1 MEKLSQL
8 FVRRLRHLA
17 RRETRR
23 HALTN
28 GLLDLKIADV
38 RGHIVRRYRPAFDD
52 SPLTHDVTADLAW
65 LTRTFAS
72 MLLEPPKPNGDAGGT
87 VTHALQQWSGS
98 GFAKRLTVHQTDLS
112 TADLGRHAVERRA
125 YAVRLVG
132 LAAPEVNVRHIA
144 TSMLVARAIRFSGM
158 PLATVVE
165 IVRRPAPIITIL
177 SPVDGAQQGLLK
189 LIEMTGFIPAGPYAG
204 ATGDN
209 FYDHDTVVPVDIE
222 MRRQFIHF
230 VGKGIHRESRTTK
243 FRLATALG
251 CDFPIVA
258 IANELADIPDQIR
271 AAADLNLATGNVDL
285 GLVVDLMEA
294 VYGNINPDDP
304 RLKAFDPELLSL
316 DDLVLALRPGR
327 PLDQALIVLRNLAAR
342 NLEDG
347 GEEDTGGSQRNPAVA
362 KPASGQRVDDNAKK
376 DEKSSPWKKEKPSG
390 AEVIQPELLDVS
402 EGSPKRPPTVETLS
416 GYGAAQRWA
425 LDLKLDLGNYCHGEL
440 DWSQMS
446 TKLLLSGP
454 PGTGKTSFARALCN
468 TLQVPLIVTSVST
481 WLQGG
486 HLNDVLDKMARTF
499 AEARAQAPSI
509 LFIDEIDGIGRR
521 VDPSRDYADYWNTIV
536 NKMLELLDGAVKSEG
551 VVVIGATN
559 RPEYIDEAI
568 KRSGRLETHIE
579 IPKPDIPAL
588 AGIIAHHLGKDID
601 VVLQSAAPSERQ
613 RIDTAIGD
621 AFAAQTFE
629 GDVAVVQGGQL

>member
-38 RGHIVRRYRPAFDD
+38 RGHIVRRYTPAFDD

-72 MLLEPPKPNGDAGGT
+72 MLLEPPKPNGDAGAT
-87 VTHALQQWSGS
+87 VTHALQEWSRSGS
-98 GFAKRLTVHQTDLS
+98 AGRLTVHQTDLS
-112 TADLGRHAVERRA
+112 MTDLGRHAVDRRA

-144 TSMLVARAIRFSGM
+144 TSMLIARAIRFSGM
-158 PLATVVE
+158 PLATVME

-177 SPVDGAQQGLLK
+177 SPVDGAQQDLLK
-189 LIEMTGFIPAGPYAG
+189 LIEMTGLIPAGPYAG

-209 FYDHDTVVPVDIE
+209 FYDHDTDVPVDIE

-251 CDFPIVA
+251 FDFPIVA
-258 IANELADIPDQIR
+258 IANEIDDIPDQIR
-271 AAADLNLATGNVDL
+271 AAADLNLDTGNIDL

-294 VYGNINPDDP
+294 VYGHINPDDP

-327 PLDQALIVLRNLAAR
+327 PLDQALIVLRKLAAR

-347 GEEDTGGSQRNPAVA
+347 GEEDTGDS
-362 KPASGQRVDDNAKK
+362 
-376 DEKSSPWKKEKPSG
+376 
-390 AEVIQPELLDVS
+390 
-402 EGSPKRPPTVETLS
+402 
-416 GYGAAQRWA
+416 
-425 LDLKLDLGNYCHGEL
+425 
-440 DWSQMS
+440 
-446 TKLLLSGP
+446 
-454 PGTGKTSFARALCN
+454 
-468 TLQVPLIVTSVST
+468 
-481 WLQGG
+481 
-486 HLNDVLDKMARTF
+486 
-499 AEARAQAPSI
+499 
-509 LFIDEIDGIGRR
+509 
-521 VDPSRDYADYWNTIV
+521 
-536 NKMLELLDGAVKSEG
+536 
-551 VVVIGATN
+551 
-559 RPEYIDEAI
+559 
-568 KRSGRLETHIE
+568 
-579 IPKPDIPAL
+579 
-588 AGIIAHHLGKDID
+588 
-601 VVLQSAAPSERQ
+601 
-613 RIDTAIGD
+613 
-621 AFAAQTFE
+621 
-629 GDVAVVQGGQL
+629 